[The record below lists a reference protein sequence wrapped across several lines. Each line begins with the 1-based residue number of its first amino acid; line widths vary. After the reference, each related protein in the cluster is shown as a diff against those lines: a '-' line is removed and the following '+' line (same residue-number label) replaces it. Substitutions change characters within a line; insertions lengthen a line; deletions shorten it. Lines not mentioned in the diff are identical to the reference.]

1 MSPVLSQHYN
11 GPNLLYQ
18 GEWHKERQKKKK
30 KNRLFK
36 ALESSDPDKKGRMI
50 R

>member
-30 KNRLFK
+30 KKIDSSKLLNRQI
-36 ALESSDPDKKGRMI
+36 PTRKGE
-50 R
+50 

>member
-30 KNRLFK
+30 KKKIDSSKLLNRQI
-36 ALESSDPDKKGRMI
+36 PTRKGE
-50 R
+50 

>member
-30 KNRLFK
+30 KIDSSKLLNRQI
-36 ALESSDPDKKGRMI
+36 PTRKGE
-50 R
+50 